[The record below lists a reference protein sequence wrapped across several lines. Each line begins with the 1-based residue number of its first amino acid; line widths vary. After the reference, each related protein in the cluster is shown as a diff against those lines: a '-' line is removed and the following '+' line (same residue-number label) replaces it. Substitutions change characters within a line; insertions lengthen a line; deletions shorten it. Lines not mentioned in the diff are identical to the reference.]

1 MNKLVIAEKP
11 SVALRLA
18 LSLAEDKPKR
28 HFDNGVSYFE
38 LSNKQDRLFVVA
50 AVGHLF
56 TVTQAEKGQSLPVFS
71 IEWQPLYK
79 VEKRAYFTKKY
90 LDIISAVGKGCDVLI
105 NACDYDIEGSV
116 IGTNIIS
123 YLLYGDPN
131 KGIGK
136 DESLEKIRR
145 MHFSTTTKQD
155 LLKAYENLEPFDY
168 GNFEAGATRHILDWL
183 WGINLSRALM
193 RALSK
198 AGKYRTLS
206 IGRVQ
211 GPALAILVRREE
223 EIESFVPKDF
233 WSVGI
238 VAKGK
243 EFVNVKGRIFDKQLA
258 EGIAERAKAAGKAVV
273 YSVESEKKKV
283 FPLPPFD
290 LTDLQVTASAVL
302 GFDPSRTLEI
312 AQSLYERS
320 YISYPRTSSQKLPF
334 TLNLPRII
342 SELSKQEAYKDLA
355 NELISK
361 HRFVPVEGKKEDEA
375 HPAIFPTGERPS
387 KLSKEEE
394 KLYDLI
400 VRRFLSVFAEPAT
413 VEKKTVMLKIEEEA
427 YVAEGMKVV
436 DPGWLSYYRFYSIK
450 ESTMPDFKQGEIVKI
465 DKVFEKKDTT
475 KPPERYTK
483 AMLIQVLESK
493 NLGTKAT
500 RAEIV
505 DTLFRRG
512 YVRGSRM
519 QVTPLGRTVYK
530 ALSMYAPEIVDENLT
545 RKLEED
551 MDGLVHG
558 RTTREQVIEEG
569 KEIIARALSKF
580 STHEKEI
587 GSALLGGVAESE
599 KPVVL
604 GKCPNCGGDLLLRH
618 SQSGKNYAIC
628 SNWPKCKTSYPLPAN
643 ATIVPTGKVCEI
655 CHTPIVKVFMR
666 GKVFTMDLDPNCPS
680 KAGWKKKKKEKA
692 KGQA

>member
-28 HFDNGVSYFE
+28 HVDHGVSYFE
-38 LSNKQDRLFVVA
+38 LSNRGDKLFVVA

-56 TVTQAEKGQSLPVFS
+56 TVTESSQEKGLPLFS
-71 IEWQPLYK
+71 VEWKPLYK
-79 VEKRAYFTKKY
+79 VEKSAYYTKRY
-90 LDIISAVGKGCDVLI
+90 LDIISTVGKNCDVLI

-116 IGTNIIS
+116 IGTNIMS

-131 KGIGK
+131 KDIVSG
-136 DESLEKIRR
+136 EKIRR

-155 LLKAYENLEPFDY
+155 LLNAYNNLEPFDR
-168 GNFEAGATRHILDWL
+168 GNFEAGATRHILDWI

-211 GPALAILVRREE
+211 GPALAILVKREQ
-223 EIESFVPKDF
+223 EIESFVPRDF
-233 WSVGI
+233 WTVG
-238 VAKGK
+238 VVVKGK
-243 EFVNVKGRIFDKQLA
+243 EFLNVKGKIFDKEA
-258 EGIAERAKAAGKAVV
+258 ADKIAEKAKKAGKALV
-273 YSVESEKKKV
+273 YSIEKENKRI

-290 LTDLQVTASAVL
+290 LTDLQITASAVL
-302 GFDPSRTLEI
+302 GFDPSKTLQI

-320 YISYPRTSSQKLPF
+320 YISYPRTSSQKLPY

-342 SELSKQEAYKDLA
+342 KELGEQESYRAYA
-355 NELISK
+355 EELISR

-375 HPAIFPTGERPS
+375 HPAIFPTGEKPS

-400 VRRFLSVFAEPAT
+400 VRRFLSVFAEPAI
-413 VEKKTVMLKIEEEA
+413 VEKTTVLLKIDDEA
-427 YVAEGMKVV
+427 YAAEGEKVV
-436 DPGWLSYYRFYSIK
+436 EPGWLLFYKYYAVK
-450 ESTMPDFKQGEIVKI
+450 ESVMPDLDRGETAEVE
-465 DKVFEKKDTT
+465 KVVERKGTT

-505 DTLFRRG
+505 DTLFKRG
-512 YVRGSRM
+512 YVRNSRIE
-519 QVTPLGRTVYK
+519 VTPLGRSVYN
-530 ALSMYAPEIVDENLT
+530 ALSLYAPEIVDENLT

-558 RTTREQVIEEG
+558 RTTREHVIDEG
-569 KEIIARALSKF
+569 KEIITRALGKF
-580 STHEKEI
+580 QTHEKEI
-587 GSALLGGVAESE
+587 GSALLDGVAESE

-618 SQSGKNYAIC
+618 SKNGKNYAIC
-628 SNWPKCKTSYPLPAN
+628 SNWPKCNTSYPLPAN
-643 ATIVPTGKVCEI
+643 ATIVPTGKTCEI
-655 CHTPIVKVFMR
+655 CHTPIVKVFMK

-680 KAGWKKKKKEKA
+680 KANWKSKGKKKAEA
-692 KGQA
+692 